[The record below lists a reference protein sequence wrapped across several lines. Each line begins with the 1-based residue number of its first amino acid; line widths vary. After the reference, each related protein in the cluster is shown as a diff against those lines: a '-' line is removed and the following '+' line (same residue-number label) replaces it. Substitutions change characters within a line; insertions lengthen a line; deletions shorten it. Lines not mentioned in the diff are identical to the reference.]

1 MIRRFHGIDRHRRSS
16 TVSVLN
22 REGVEEK
29 LISSIGDLDGYIK
42 TLRSED
48 AVVME
53 TGAGSF
59 YWADKIEA
67 RGAQCFI
74 IDPYRF
80 RIIKDSWNKTDKRDS
95 RNMSKALWVYM
106 VTGEFGLPTV
116 YKPSV
121 LIRELRKLYAQYQVL
136 NKQIRVFK
144 NNIQSVLADNGV
156 VLPILQK
163 NHLLSEKRGKD
174 VLEELDISEASRISI
189 KMNQEILWCVL
200 EKKEELVK
208 EILRIGEPLK
218 EDVEL
223 LISIRGITPL
233 TSLAF
238 LADVADIHRFKTVRK
253 MNSYLGLVPKLR
265 ESGSRSHSGHIN
277 RASRK
282 LTRTILTQSLIHI
295 TDASFDFR
303 YYYDELK
310 SRRGAGRARIA
321 LIRKLCG
328 IMRRMLLN
336 KEEFRHIKLALYE
349 KKRKD
354 YKRQLM
360 QIKEEM
366 ERKSA

>member
-1 MIRRFHGIDRHRRSS
+1 MVKRFHGIDRHRRSS

-29 LISSIGDLDGYIK
+29 FIGSIKDFGGYVE
-42 TLRSED
+42 TLGPED

-67 RGAQCFI
+67 RGVQCFI
-74 IDPYRF
+74 IDPYKF

-95 RNMSKALWVYM
+95 RNMAKALWVYM
-106 VTGEFGLPTV
+106 ITGEFGLPTV
-116 YKPSV
+116 YKPSA
-121 LIRELRKLYAQYQVL
+121 LIRELRKLYTEYQVL

-156 VLPILQK
+156 VLPRLEK
-163 NHLLSEKRGKD
+163 NHLLSVKHGK
-174 VLEELDISEASRISI
+174 ERHKELDISDASEISI
-189 KMNQEILWCVL
+189 RINLELLWVVL

-218 EDVEL
+218 EEVEL

-233 TSLAF
+233 TALAF
-238 LADVADIHRFKTVRK
+238 LADVGDVRRFKTLRK
-253 MNSYLGLVPKLR
+253 MNAYLGLVPKMR
-265 ESGSRSHSGHIN
+265 ESGEKSRSGHIN

-282 LTRTILTQSLIHI
+282 LTKTFLTQSLVQII
-295 TDASFDFR
+295 DASAYFRDF
-303 YYYDELK
+303 YDALK
-310 SRRGAGRARIA
+310 LRRGAGRARIA

-336 KEEFRHIKLALYE
+336 KEEFRHIEKALYE
-349 KKRKD
+349 KKRLK
-354 YKRQLM
+354 YEKELI
-360 QIKEEM
+360 QIKEER

>member
-29 LISSIGDLDGYIK
+29 FISSIRDLDGYIK
-42 TLRSED
+42 TLGSED

-59 YWADKIEA
+59 FWADKIEA

-208 EILRIGEPLK
+208 EILRIGETLK

-233 TSLAF
+233 TAMAF
-238 LADVADIHRFKTVRK
+238 LADVGDIRRFKTLRK
-253 MNSYLGLVPKLR
+253 MNAYLGLVPKLK
-265 ESGSRSHSGHIN
+265 ESGVRRRSGHIN

-295 TDASFDFR
+295 
-303 YYYDELK
+303 
-310 SRRGAGRARIA
+310 
-321 LIRKLCG
+321 
-328 IMRRMLLN
+328 N
-336 KEEFRHIKLALYE
+336 
-349 KKRKD
+349 
-354 YKRQLM
+354 
-360 QIKEEM
+360 
-366 ERKSA
+366 

>member
-29 LISSIGDLDGYIK
+29 LISSIRDLDGYIK
-42 TLRSED
+42 TLGSED

-59 YWADKIEA
+59 FWADKIES

-144 NNIQSVLADNGV
+144 NNIQSVLSDNGV

-189 KMNQEILWCVL
+189 EINQ
-200 EKKEELVK
+200 

-233 TSLAF
+233 TALAF
-238 LADVADIHRFKTVRK
+238 LADVGDIRRFKTLRK
-253 MNSYLGLVPKLR
+253 MNAYLGLVPKLK
-265 ESGSRSHSGHIN
+265 ESGSRSRSGHIN

-295 TDASFDFR
+295 IDASFDFR

-336 KEEFRHIKLALYE
+336 NEEFRHIKLALYE
-349 KKRKD
+349 KKRKE
-354 YKRQLM
+354 YKKQLM